1 MCRGVRAQSQ
11 KNLIFFYMEYNVD
24 NMFLVM
30 WVCQIGFS
38 WGPAADLVS
47 KGEAIQRQL
56 SDWICL
62 GQLRPLTHRGR

>member
-1 MCRGVRAQSQ
+1 
-11 KNLIFFYMEYNVD
+11 MEYNVD

>member
-1 MCRGVRAQSQ
+1 MRNP
-11 KNLIFFYMEYNVD
+11 KKILFFSIWTDMEYNVD

-47 KGEAIQRQL
+47 KGDAIQRQL